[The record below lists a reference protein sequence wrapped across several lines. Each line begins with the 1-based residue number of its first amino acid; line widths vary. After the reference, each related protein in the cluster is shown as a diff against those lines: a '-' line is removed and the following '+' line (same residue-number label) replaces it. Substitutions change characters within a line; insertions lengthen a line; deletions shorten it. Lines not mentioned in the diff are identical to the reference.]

1 MGESRG
7 ALGEGGSTSLWLE
20 VCFIIAGIAVA
31 KHHGLGA
38 STTETDFLTVLGP
51 ETQDAGARVGFR

>member
-38 STTETDFLTVLGP
+38 STTETDFLTVLDA
-51 ETQDAGARVGFR
+51 ETDQATSTTGFW